1 MVAVVCARCFDL
13 PGRARPDT
21 RLVMRGKKRPGQMSA
36 EEDLREK
43 AQTMF
48 DRVDEDRS
56 GFLDVDEVPLTLYFH
71 QLEL

>member
-1 MVAVVCARCFDL
+1 
-13 PGRARPDT
+13 
-21 RLVMRGKKRPGQMSA
+21 MRGKKRPGQMSA

-56 GFLDVDEVPLTLYFH
+56 GFLDVDEVPFTLYFH